1 MEEELEHRRTRTTAR
16 KSKKNDYLVQ
26 VMITQIVVC
35 IAILSLSYG
44 IKRVNPAAGAELR
57 QYYDSLMAKDWN
69 SEEAFAAF
77 KKVGEFLLSPSDA
90 WSNEVSQNGSGG
102 VDIVTGGESFAAVKN
117 TTFSPLC
124 ITAPITKPVEGRVTS
139 RFGHRIHP
147 ITKKQGFHT
156 GIDIAAP
163 LGTDIAA
170 AYDGIVEKI
179 DESEGNGKYLIIRHD
194 DSFST
199 VYCHC
204 SEILV
209 KPGAS
214 VRAGETVAL
223 VGQTGMAT
231 GPHLHFEVRHN
242 AKVYNPEWISEF

>member
-16 KSKKNDYLVQ
+16 KNKKNDYLVQ

-35 IAILSLSYG
+35 VVILALSYG
-44 IKRVNPAAGAELR
+44 VKKLNPAAGAELR

-69 SEEAFAAF
+69 TEEALAAF

-90 WSNEVSQNGSGG
+90 WSNEILPNGSGG
-102 VDIVTGGESFAAVKN
+102 VDIVTDGEYLDAVKN
-117 TTFSPLC
+117 TTFSPFC
-124 ITAPITKPVEGRVTS
+124 VTVPIVKPVSGRITS
-139 RFGHRIHP
+139 RFGHRVHP

-156 GIDIAAP
+156 GLDIAAP

-170 AYDGIVEKI
+170 AYDGVVEKA
-179 DESEGNGKYLIIRHD
+179 DESEENGKYLIIRHD

-204 SEILV
+204 DKILV
-209 KPGAS
+209 EAGIT

-231 GPHLHFEVRHN
+231 GPHLHFEVRRN
-242 AKVYNPEWISEF
+242 GKFYNPEWISEF

>member
-1 MEEELEHRRTRTTAR
+1 MEEESERRRTRTTAR
-16 KSKKNDYLVQ
+16 KNKKNDYLVQ

-35 IAILSLSYG
+35 VLLLAVSYG
-44 IKRVNPAAGAELR
+44 VKKLNPAAGAELR
-57 QYYDSLMAKDWN
+57 QYYDSLMEKNWDTQ
-69 SEEAFAAF
+69 EAFAAF
-77 KKVGEFLLSPSDA
+77 KRVGEFLLSPADA
-90 WSNEVSQNGSGG
+90 WSDEIVPDGAGG
-102 VDIVTGGESFAAVKN
+102 VDIVTEGDGIEAVKN
-117 TTFSPLC
+117 TTFSPIC
-124 ITAPITKPVEGRVTS
+124 VTAPITMPVSGRVTS
-139 RFGHRIHP
+139 RFGHRVHP

-170 AYDGIVEKI
+170 AYDGVVEKV
-179 DESEGNGKYLIIRHD
+179 DESDGNGKYLIIRHD

-204 SEILV
+204 DKILV
-209 KPGAS
+209 EPGIA

-231 GPHLHFEVRHN
+231 GPHLHFEVRRN
-242 AKVYNPEWISEF
+242 GKLYNPEWIAEF